1 MKLPGL
7 SGKDSVNLWPF
18 EQVIWLQVFFSVKV
32 VLIIGSSS
40 FVRIHEHF
48 CGKCWKGDVF
58 FCNIMRCS
66 KRVVKDGVLDFF
78 CLAQEALT
86 MSNYAFME

>member
-58 FCNIMRCS
+58 FLQHYE
-66 KRVVKDGVLDFF
+66 VL
-78 CLAQEALT
+78 QEGREGWSVGLLLPGAGG
-86 MSNYAFME
+86 SDNE